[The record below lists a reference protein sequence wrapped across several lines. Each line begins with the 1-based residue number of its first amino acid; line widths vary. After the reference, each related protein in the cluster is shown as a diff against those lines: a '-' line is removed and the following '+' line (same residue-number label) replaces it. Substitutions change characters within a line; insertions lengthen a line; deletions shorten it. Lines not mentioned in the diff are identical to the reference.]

1 MKKLL
6 SLYVFAFLSLSA
18 FAQTDTVAG
27 YKSIFGHESTVWNGA
42 KEYWDDPHWFNY
54 ILQTSYDT
62 IIDSLNYKK
71 IDCYRYIISTN
82 SWGRCPESEFFLRED
97 TITGKVWVRYETDNN
112 NFNMADT
119 DYLVVDM
126 TLEIGDSI
134 LLQRAATSR
143 LWGEMF
149 YVRNISY
156 SGSGKTIHLQ
166 DVIDDFKLP
175 TRDIYFIE
183 GVGCSHLFDFAID
196 YIYRTILVCCH
207 KDGELIYHNAIPN
220 YPDEDC
226 IVPYGGAG
234 IDNCDDKVSVS
245 VFPNPCTDIL
255 YIEGINIQ
263 SAMLYNMGG
272 QLLKASTNV
281 NEPIDIKELPSGT
294 YFIKIITHQGVICK
308 TIIRR

>member
-6 SLYVFAFLSLSA
+6 SLYVFAVLSLSA

-245 VFPNPCTDIL
+245 VFPNPCTDW
-255 YIEGINIQ
+255 IEVNGENIQ
-263 SAMLYNMGG
+263 SASLC
-272 QLLKASTNV
+272 
-281 NEPIDIKELPSGT
+281 DIKGNVVMADIEVPSRISMADIPSGV
-294 YFIKIITHQGVICK
+294 YFLRVVQDNMVSSRSVIKK
-308 TIIRR
+308 